1 MALTDNEILI
11 VLKVD
16 LQISATQLDE
26 YLKKLIVLA
35 KAAIQDEGIKFDVT
49 ENTTEETPDYTVQ
62 DGMLIEMYAAH
73 LYRKRRETENA
84 MPRMLRFELN
94 NRLFRQKGRES

>member
-1 MALTDNEILI
+1 MTDNEILSI
-11 VLKVD
+11 VKAD
-16 LQISATQLDE
+16 LQISASQLDE
-26 YLKKLIVLA
+26 YLKKLIGLA
-35 KAAIQDEGIKFDVT
+35 KAAIQDEGIVFEMT

-62 DGMLIEMYAAH
+62 DGMLIEMYVAN

-94 NRLFRQKGRES
+94 NRLFRQKGRKS

>member
-1 MALTDNEILI
+1 MTDNEILCI
-11 VLKVD
+11 VKAD
-16 LQISATQLDE
+16 LQISASKLDE
-26 YLKKLIVLA
+26 YLNKLIGLA
-35 KAAIQDEGIKFDVT
+35 KAAIQDEGIVFEET

-94 NRLFRQKGRES
+94 NRLFRQKGKVT

>member
-1 MALTDNEILI
+1 MTDNEILSI
-11 VLKVD
+11 TKAD
-16 LQISATQLDE
+16 LQISASQLDE
-26 YLKKLIVLA
+26 YLKKLIGLA
-35 KAAIQDEGIKFDVT
+35 KAAIQDEGIVFETT

-94 NRLFRQKGRES
+94 NRLFRQKGKVT